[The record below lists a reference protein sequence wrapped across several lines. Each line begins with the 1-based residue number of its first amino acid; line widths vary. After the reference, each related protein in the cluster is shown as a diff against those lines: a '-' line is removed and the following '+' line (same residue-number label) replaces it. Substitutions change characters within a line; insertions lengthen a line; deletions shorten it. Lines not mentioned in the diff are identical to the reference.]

1 MNPTPIIT
9 MTVGTLLALVLNACA
24 SSGGHTSATST
35 NTPYTGSSPD
45 LLSDAG
51 GTYSTPEGNPA
62 QGPAGPA
69 KVIPMVKG
77 LPPAP
82 GPAAIPRIGVGD
94 LLQIDIFMAE
104 ELAIKQRVT
113 ASGDVFLPLVGAVQ
127 VKGLTQEEAQQL
139 ITRRLA
145 SKYLQNPIV
154 NVFVEQSASQSV
166 TVAGEV
172 GQPGIY
178 PIKGRMSLLQALALA
193 RGAKRT
199 AQEEAVIFRRLNQDQ
214 VTAYLVDLEEIQD
227 GNIGNP
233 ILIGGDIVHVA
244 RSGTTEFFDRVLGK
258 VIFGEIP
265 FGQ

>member
-1 MNPTPIIT
+1 MNHTPIIPV
-9 MTVGTLLALVLNACA
+9 TVGTLLALVLNACA
-24 SSGGHTSATST
+24 SSGGHTSATGT
-35 NTPYTGSSPD
+35 NTPYTRSSSD
-45 LLSDAG
+45 LLSDAS
-51 GTYSTPEGNPA
+51 GTNSAPDGSPA
-62 QGPAGPA
+62 QGPSGPA

-77 LPPAP
+77 LPPDP

-127 VKGLTQEEAQQL
+127 VKGLTQDEAQQL
-139 ITRRLA
+139 ITRKLG
-145 SKYLQNPIV
+145 SKYLQNPVV

-178 PIKGRMSLLQALALA
+178 PIKGRMSLLQALAVA

-199 AQEEAVIFRRLNQDQ
+199 AEEEAIIFRRLNQDQ
-214 VTAYLVDLEEIQD
+214 VTAYIVDLEEIQD
-227 GNIGNP
+227 GNLGNP
-233 ILIGGDIVHVA
+233 VLIGGDTVYVA
-244 RSGTTEFFDRVLGK
+244 KSGTTEFFDRVLGK
-258 VIFGEIP
+258 VVFGEIP
-265 FGQ
+265 VGQ